1 MKPFLIILILLI
13 AIILQ
18 TTAAPFLSISG
29 NSPNLILVLVLIL
42 VTFKDFKE
50 IWWVIV
56 LASLFLELFSGLMF
70 GLISLS
76 LICAV
81 YLIDWINKNFSA
93 TKLWMKTVFIGSGIL
108 LYNLLLIVLG
118 RLFHLDLFF
127 SLKYLFINI
136 IYNLLIMIIFFSLVY
151 GAKKV
156 FYQE

>member
-1 MKPFLIILILLI
+1 MKPLFIILILIL

-18 TTAAPFLSISG
+18 TTVVPFLAISG
-29 NSPNLILVLVLIL
+29 ISPNLILLLIFIL
-42 VTFKDFKE
+42 ITFKDFKE
-50 IWWVIV
+50 IWWVVV
-56 LASLFLELFSGLMF
+56 LTGLFLELFSGLIF

-76 LICAV
+76 LIGAV
-81 YLIDWINKNFSA
+81 YLIDRINKNFSA
-93 TKLWMKTVFIGSGIL
+93 TKLWMKTVFVVSGIL
-108 LYNLLLIVLG
+108 LYNLFLIILG

-156 FYQE
+156 FYQK